1 MNRRLLGGVVLLGLA
16 SQALGGCATS
26 EVALQTEL
34 ARAKAEQMNE
44 VAARPAAPA
53 NVSPVKVRDAVYMG
67 SDVTHSD
74 HGMPLPPSL
83 ERKSMSLHKGQTM
96 GFQEI
101 AGLIAR
107 ETRVPVSVAVT
118 TPNGK
123 SSGPE
128 ASGAGGASPFGGGGS
143 SMSGPALTPTQQMPR
158 AGSLGG
164 NPAGG
169 LANGPLP
176 PNFDV
181 TQAAAAILAGQG
193 QNGASPAVQP
203 QVLPQQI
210 SGIDNS
216 WGDLG
221 IPGRMRV
228 DFDGTL
234 PQFLDLVGTNYNVAW
249 EFVGGQI
256 VFERAQMRIF
266 DVASLPILTK
276 ESFSLTSG
284 SGSDGG
290 SGSGTKTSG
299 DAKQTASTETSSD
312 IQADIKGALDT
323 IVTDGAF
330 KLNGRTGQVTV
341 LASPQTLRRVSVYL
355 KELNNQLSKQV
366 AINVKV
372 YSVVLSDGD
381 NYQNQVQQALST
393 GGNGF
398 TYGTGGTFSGG
409 ATANVASSTA
419 AAGNIGWAILSP
431 TSRFSGT
438 QGLLSAL
445 STKGDVSVVTSASV
459 IARNGFPVPVQ
470 SANTRGYVKSI
481 NINQGSSGGIGGTT
495 VAPTAQV
502 ETSTITT
509 GFNLH
514 LTPNIMR
521 DGTILLQYG
530 INISDL
536 VGANNGF
543 DNYSVLGENVQLPNV
558 NQRNFIQEADIP
570 NGATLVLSGFEQVR
584 ASSQVAGPV
593 SPSLFLLGG
602 SDVANLRREILVIAI
617 TPTLLD
623 MSAAANPPA
632 VR

>member
-1 MNRRLLGGVVLLGLA
+1 MNRRLLGGVALLAIA

-26 EVALQTEL
+26 EVAIQTEL

-67 SDVTHSD
+67 AEVTHSD

-107 ETRVPVSVAVT
+107 ETRVPVSVAVS
-118 TPNGK
+118 TPTGG
-123 SSGPE
+123 SSGPV
-128 ASGAGGASPFGGGGS
+128 ASGAGASPYGGGGGP
-143 SMSGPALTPTQQMPR
+143 SMMAPSQPPTASMPPSQVR
-158 AGSLGG
+158 
-164 NPAGG
+164 G

-176 PNFDV
+176 ANFDV
-181 TQAAAAILAGQG
+181 NQAAAAILAGQG
-193 QNGASPAVQP
+193 SSPAAQP
-203 QVLPQQI
+203 QVMPQQI
-210 SGIDNS
+210 TGIDNS
-216 WGDLG
+216 YGDLG
-221 IPGRMRV
+221 VPGRMRV
-228 DFDGTL
+228 DFDGSL
-234 PQFLDLVGTNYNVAW
+234 PQFLDLVSTNYNVAW
-249 EFVGGQI
+249 EYIGGQI

-276 ESFSLTSG
+276 ESFSLSSG
-284 SGSDGG
+284 SGSDS
-290 SGSGTKTSG
+290 SGSGAKSTG

-323 IVTDGAF
+323 IVTDGAY
-330 KLNGRTGQVTV
+330 KLNNRTGQVTV
-341 LASPQTLRRVSVYL
+341 LASPATLRRVSTYL

-381 NYQNQVQQALST
+381 NYQNQIQQALSS

-398 TYGTGGTFSGG
+398 AYGTGGTFTGG
-409 ATANVASSTA
+409 TAASNVSSSTA

-431 TSRFSGT
+431 TSRFAGT
-438 QGLLSAL
+438 QGLLTAL

-459 IARNGFPVPVQ
+459 LARNGFPVPVQ

-481 NINQGSSGGIGGTT
+481 QINQGSTGGALGSS

-514 LTPNIMR
+514 LTPNIMKN
-521 DGTILLQYG
+521 GSILLQYG

-558 NQRNFIQEADIP
+558 NQRNFIQEASIP
-570 NGATLVLSGFEQVR
+570 NGSTLVLSGFEQVR
-584 ASSQVAGPV
+584 ASAQVAGPV

-602 SDVANLRREILVIAI
+602 SDVANLKREILVIAI

-632 VR
+632 TR